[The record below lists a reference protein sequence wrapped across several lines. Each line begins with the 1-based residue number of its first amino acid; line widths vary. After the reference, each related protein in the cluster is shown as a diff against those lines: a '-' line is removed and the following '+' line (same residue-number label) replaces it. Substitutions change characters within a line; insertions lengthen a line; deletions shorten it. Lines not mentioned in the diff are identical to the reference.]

1 MRTAHIDAVDRRE
14 GREFFHHASH
24 EWGERHPERCSKSSQ
39 TALGWTRGE
48 KVAQGKLVNLVENV
62 RKEYWSFRVSGGNK
76 GPLRPILE
84 PVVGLALGNLL
95 VQTLTN
101 SKQFNRLRSFP
112 SEIRLPQAFVRCKN
126 YPASSGQKFF
136 DYPSSTILLEL
147 LLEVSIPGDTILALP
162 PRPVRVHR

>member
-84 PVVGLALGNLL
+84 PVVGLEPTTDGLQNRCSTTELNWH
-95 VQTLTN
+95 LTVHP
-101 SKQFNRLRSFP
+101 LC
-112 SEIRLPQAFVRCKN
+112 QAE
-126 YPASSGQKFF
+126 S
-136 DYPSSTILLEL
+136 
-147 LLEVSIPGDTILALP
+147 
-162 PRPVRVHR
+162 PRPGKPLGTR